1 MILQALDAY
10 YRRKQAD
17 PDPAKRLPPYGFE
30 EKEIPFILE
39 LARDGTLV
47 QISDTRSGS
56 GKKKTATRFL
66 VPQAVKKTSGVAA
79 NLLWDTAEYV
89 LGVDTRDKPERV
101 AQQHEAFRARIEALP
116 EEVKNDPGVAA
127 VRAFL
132 ARLDPDQLEERLAAF
147 PAWEEI
153 KRINPYL
160 SFRLQ
165 GDVELVCQ
173 RAAVTAV
180 AGGVGEEETKEG
192 ICLVRGEPAALA
204 RLHPPIKGVWGAQT
218 SGANIV
224 SFNLGAF
231 NSWGKSQGAN
241 APVGKPAAFAYTTAL
256 NHLLAGESRQR
267 VQAGDTAIVFWA
279 EEPHD
284 LEGCLTDLFGEPVRD
299 DPDRQTEAVRTIY
312 EAIQRGKFAVGN
324 DDTRFYVLG
333 LAPNAARIAIRF
345 FESGTAMTIAQRVR
359 QHFEDIRIVH
369 KPGEPEYPS
378 LFRLLTS
385 LAVQR
390 KADNIPPRLGGELVR
405 AIFEGLPY
413 PYGILMLA
421 VNRCRAEREVTHPR
435 AALLRA
441 SLNRFTRCS
450 RFPTKEIAPML
461 DPDHPNPGYRL
472 GRLFAVLERI
482 QEEASPRLNTTIRE
496 RYYGAASSTPSAV
509 FPTLLRLSTHHLAKL
524 SEGKARWYE
533 RVIGEIMDGFDPS
546 GFPPRILPLADQ
558 ARFALGYYQQRQAF
572 FTKTAKESFESTTA
586 LAEEQRP

>member
-10 YRRKQAD
+10 YRRKQTD

-39 LARDGTLV
+39 LAHDGTLV

-56 GKKKTATRFL
+56 DKKKKAARFL

-89 LGVDTRDKPERV
+89 LGVDARGNPERV
-101 AQQHEAFRARIEALP
+101 ARQHEAFRARIEALP

-127 VRAFL
+127 VCAFL
-132 ARLDPDQLEERLAAF
+132 ARLDPGRLDERFAAF

-173 RAAVTAV
+173 RPAVTAV
-180 AGGVGEEETKEG
+180 AGDAGEEEKQEG
-192 ICLVRGEPAALA
+192 VCLVRGEPAVLA

-231 NSWGKSQGAN
+231 NSWGKSQGGN
-241 APVGKPAAFAYTTAL
+241 APVGKSAAFAYTTAL
-256 NHLLAGESRQR
+256 NHLLSKESRQC
-267 VQAGDTAIVFWA
+267 VQVGDTATVFWA
-279 EEPHD
+279 EEPHE
-284 LEGCLTDLFGEPVRD
+284 LEDRLTDLFGEPVRD
-299 DPDRQTEAVRTIY
+299 DPDRQTEAVRAIY
-312 EAIQRGKFAVGN
+312 EAIQRGKFTVCE

-345 FESGTAMTIAQRVR
+345 FESGTAMALAQRVR
-359 QHFEDIRIVH
+359 QHFEDISIVH
-369 KPGEPEYPS
+369 EPREPEYLS

-385 LAVQR
+385 LAVQH

-413 PYGILMLA
+413 PYELLVLA
-421 VNRCRAEREVTHPR
+421 VNRCRAERKVTYPR

-441 SLNRFTRCS
+441 SLNRFSRCS
-450 RFPTKEIAPML
+450 HFNDKEIAPML

-482 QEEASPRLNTTIRE
+482 QEEASPGLNATIRD
-496 RYYGAASSTPSAV
+496 RYYGAASSTPAAV

-533 RVIGEIMDGFDPS
+533 RVIGEIMDGFAPS

-572 FTKTAKESFESTTA
+572 FTKSAKEPSESMTT
-586 LAEEQRP
+586 LAEEQRI